1 MQIMPSLS
9 EKTEIGLPIKN
20 LLGLLA
26 AVATAVWAYFGILE
40 RLNTIETRQ
49 TLFEADLVKAADQ
62 TPVDQEQYMLL
73 EFVSEQVEDI
83 SDDLEDMSHNKVNIT
98 RLQTDMEKALKDIE
112 ALKDKVRANGYGN

>member
-1 MQIMPSLS
+1 MQVMPSLS

-20 LLGLLA
+20 LLGLLG

>member
-1 MQIMPSLS
+1 MQVMPSLS

-20 LLGLLA
+20 LLGLLG

-112 ALKDKVRANGYGN
+112 ALKDKVRNNGN

>member
-1 MQIMPSLS
+1 MQVMPSLS

-20 LLGLLA
+20 LLGLLG

-62 TPVDQEQYMLL
+62 TPVDQEQFMLL
-73 EFVSEQVEDI
+73 EFVSEQVDGI
-83 SDDLEDMSHNKVNIT
+83 SEDLEDMSHNKVNIQ

-112 ALKDKVRANGYGN
+112 ALKDKVRNNGN

>member
-1 MQIMPSLS
+1 MQVMPSLS

-20 LLGLLA
+20 LLGLLG

-40 RLNTIETRQ
+40 RLNTIETKQ

-112 ALKDKVRANGYGN
+112 ALKDKVRNNGN

>member
-1 MQIMPSLS
+1 MQVIPSLS

-20 LLGLLA
+20 LLGLLG

-112 ALKDKVRANGYGN
+112 ALKDKVRNNGN

>member
-1 MQIMPSLS
+1 MKVMHSLS

-20 LLGLLA
+20 LLGLLG

-112 ALKDKVRANGYGN
+112 ALKDKVRNNGN

>member
-1 MQIMPSLS
+1 M
-9 EKTEIGLPIKN
+9 
-20 LLGLLA
+20 
-26 AVATAVWAYFGILE
+26 
-40 RLNTIETRQ
+40 NTIETRQ

-112 ALKDKVRANGYGN
+112 ALKDKVRNNGN